1 MEVWVR
7 SQDKERFLLIKG
19 VRFCKYKKGYFEKN
33 KTLKEIAESEDA
45 YGVDCNGE
53 IFGEY
58 ATKERC
64 LEIID
69 EIQRLLVNN
78 GSTEDRISA
87 KVSGIQNNFI
97 VYEMPKE

>member
-1 MEVWVR
+1 MEFWVR
-7 SQDKERFLLIKG
+7 SQDKTKFVKVEG
-19 VRFCKYKKGYFEKN
+19 VYYEAFETDLDGYGSYDTSHEIWYSKKN
-33 KTLKEIAESEDA
+33 ED
-45 YGVDCNGE
+45 YSIGVYNS
-53 IFGEY
+53 
-58 ATKERC
+58 KERC

-69 EIQRLLVNN
+69 EIQWLLANN